1 MSTVLKE
8 IIYKVAIEAVKGS
21 TDIAIDKIEFDSRK
35 IGANDA
41 FVAIRGTIS
50 NGHDYIETA
59 IWNGAIAIIFDTL
72 PENITHGIT
81 YIQVKDTNKALA
93 FMAANY
99 FGNPSEKLKLVGITG
114 TNGKTTIASL
124 LYQLFKKAGFK
135 VGLLSTVK
143 ILVDEVEYK
152 ATHTTPDS
160 ITINHYL
167 REMVEAG
174 VEYCFME
181 VSSHGIH
188 QKRTEA
194 LHFVGG
200 IFTNLSHDHLDYHP
214 TFAEYRDVKK
224 SFFDNLPKTA
234 FALSN
239 IDDKNGQVMLQNT
252 VAKKLT
258 YALKSYSDYKA
269 QILENQLSGLL
280 LKINGNEVWVKLIGT
295 FNAYNLLAIYGT
307 AIELGLESLEVLRLL
322 SDLESVSG
330 RFQFIVSN
338 SNITAIVDYAHTPDA
353 LENVL
358 KTINDIRTKNEQ
370 LITIVGCGGNRDKA
384 KRPIMA
390 GIATEL
396 SDKVI
401 LTSDNPRNEDPEV
414 IINEMEKGVAP
425 QNFKKSLSITDRKQA
440 IKTACQLAQANDII
454 LIAGKGHET
463 YQEIQGVR
471 HDFDDIKIV
480 TELLDQLGK

>member
-1 MSTVLKE
+1 VSILKD
-8 IIYKVAIEAVKGS
+8 ILYKVAIEAVKGS
-21 TDIAIDKIEFDSRK
+21 TEIAIGKIDFDSRK
-35 IGANDA
+35 IEQNDV

-50 NGHDYIETA
+50 DGHDFIAKAIEL
-59 IWNGAIAIIFDTL
+59 GATTVVCDTL
-72 PENITHGIT
+72 PETIVEGIT
-81 YIQVKDTNKALA
+81 YIQVKDTNTALA
-93 FMAANY
+93 ILAANY
-99 FGNPSEKLKLVGITG
+99 FDNPSQKLQLVGVTG

-124 LYQLFKKAGFK
+124 LYQLYKKAGYK

-143 ILVDEVEYK
+143 IMVDEVEYK

-167 REMVEAG
+167 AAMIAAG

-200 IFTNLSHDHLDYHP
+200 VFTNLSHDHLDYHA

-224 SFFDNLPKTA
+224 SFFDHLPKSA

-239 IDDKNGQVMLQNT
+239 IDDKNGPVLLQNT
-252 VAKKLT
+252 VAKKCT
-258 YALKSYSDYKA
+258 YALKSYADYKA
-269 QILENQLSGLL
+269 QILESQLSGLL

-307 AIELGLESLEVLRLL
+307 AIELGMESLEALRLL
-322 SDLESVSG
+322 SELESVSG
-330 RFQFIVSN
+330 RFQYIVSEG
-338 SNITAIVDYAHTPDA
+338 NITAIVDYAHTPDA

-370 LITIVGCGGNRDKA
+370 LITVVGCGGNRDKA
-384 KRPIMA
+384 KRPVMG
-390 GIATEL
+390 GIASDL
-396 SDKVI
+396 SDKAI
-401 LTSDNPRNEDPEV
+401 LTSDNPRNEAAEV
-414 IINEMEKGVAP
+414 IISEMEQGVAP
-425 QNFKKSLSITDRKQA
+425 QNFKRILSITDRKQA
-440 IKTACQLAQANDII
+440 IKTACQLAQPNDII

-463 YQEIQGVR
+463 YQEINGVR
-471 HDFDDIKIV
+471 HDFDDMKIV
-480 TELLDQLGK
+480 KELLEQLHK

>member
-1 MSTVLKE
+1 MIILKE

-21 TDIAIDKIEFDSRK
+21 TDIAINKMDFDSRK
-35 IGANDA
+35 MEANDV

-50 NGHDYIETA
+50 DGHDYIEKA
-59 IWNGAIAIIFDTL
+59 INLGAIAIVCDAF
-72 PENITHGIT
+72 PENIVSGIT
-81 YIQVKDTNKALA
+81 YIQVEDTNKALA

-124 LYQLFKKAGFK
+124 LFQLFKKAGFK

-143 ILVDEVEYK
+143 ILVDDLEYK

-167 REMVEAG
+167 QEMVDAG

-224 SFFDNLPKTA
+224 SFFDHLPKTA

-252 VAKKLT
+252 AAKKLT
-258 YALKSYSDYKA
+258 YALKSYADYKA

-370 LITIVGCGGNRDKA
+370 LITVVGCGGNRDKA

-390 GIATEL
+390 NIATVL
-396 SDKVI
+396 SDKTI

-414 IINEMEKGVAP
+414 IINEMEQGVEP

-440 IKTACQLAQANDII
+440 IKTACQLAQPNDII

-471 HDFDDIKIV
+471 HDFDDMKTV
-480 TELLDQLGK
+480 TDLLNQLNK

>member
-1 MSTVLKE
+1 MIILKE

-21 TDIAIDKIEFDSRK
+21 MDVAINKMDFDSRN
-35 IGANDA
+35 IEANDV

-50 NGHDYIETA
+50 DGHDYIEKA
-59 IWNGAIAIIFDTL
+59 ISLGAVAIVCDKL
-72 PENITHGIT
+72 PEILANGIT
-81 YIQVKDTNKALA
+81 YIKVKDTNNALA

-99 FGNPSEKLKLVGITG
+99 FGNPSQNLKLVGITG

-143 ILVDEVEYK
+143 IMVDEMEYK
-152 ATHTTPDS
+152 TSHTTPDS
-160 ITINHYL
+160 ITINYYL
-167 REMVEAG
+167 KEMLASS

-188 QKRTEA
+188 QKRTEG

-234 FALSN
+234 FVLSN

-258 YALKSYSDYKA
+258 YALKSYADYKA

-280 LKINGNEVWVKLIGT
+280 LKINGSEVWVKLIGT
-295 FNAYNLLAIYGT
+295 FNAYNLLAIYG
-307 AIELGLESLEVLRLL
+307 AAVQLGMESLEVLRLL

-330 RFQFIVSN
+330 RFQFIVSKA
-338 SNITAIVDYAHTPDA
+338 NITAIVDYAHTPDA
-353 LENVL
+353 LDNVL

-370 LITIVGCGGNRDKA
+370 LITVVGCGGNRDKT

-390 GIATEL
+390 SIATEL

-414 IINEMEKGVAP
+414 IINEMEQGVAA
-425 QNFKKSLSITDRKQA
+425 QNFKKSLSIINRKQA
-440 IKTACQLAQANDII
+440 IKTACQLAQPNDII

-463 YQEIQGVR
+463 YQEVQGVR
-471 HDFDDIKIV
+471 HDFDDMKIV
-480 TELLDQLGK
+480 KELLDQLNK

>member
-1 MSTVLKE
+1 
-8 IIYKVAIEAVKGS
+8 
-21 TDIAIDKIEFDSRK
+21 
-35 IGANDA
+35 
-41 FVAIRGTIS
+41 
-50 NGHDYIETA
+50 
-59 IWNGAIAIIFDTL
+59 
-72 PENITHGIT
+72 
-81 YIQVKDTNKALA
+81 
-93 FMAANY
+93 MAANY
-99 FGNPSEKLKLVGITG
+99 YENPSKKLKLIGITG

-124 LYQLFKKAGFK
+124 LYQLFNNAGYK

-143 ILVDEVEYK
+143 IMVNTTEFK

-160 ITINHYL
+160 LTINHYL
-167 REMVEAG
+167 AEMLHAE

-188 QKRTEA
+188 QKRTEG

-200 IFTNLSHDHLDYHP
+200 VFTNLSHDHLDYHA

-224 SFFDNLPKTA
+224 SFFDNLSKDA

-239 IDDKNGQVMLQNT
+239 IDDKNGLVMLQNT
-252 VAKKLT
+252 SAKKLT

-322 SDLESVSG
+322 SNLESVSG
-330 RFQFIVSN
+330 RFQFIVSDT
-338 SNITAIVDYAHTPDA
+338 NITAIVDYAHTPDA

-370 LITIVGCGGNRDKA
+370 LVTVIGCGGNRDKA

-390 GIATEL
+390 NTATEL
-396 SDKVI
+396 SDVVI
-401 LTSDNPRNEDPEV
+401 LTSDNPRNENPE
-414 IINEMEKGVAP
+414 IIIQEMEQGISA
-425 QNFKKSLSITDRKQA
+425 QNYKKSVSILDRKQA

-471 HDFDDIKIV
+471 HDFDDMEIV
-480 TELLDQLGK
+480 TNFLKQLNK

>member
-1 MSTVLKE
+1 MSILKN
-8 IIYKVAIEAVKGS
+8 ILYKVAIEAVKGS
-21 TDIAIDKIEFDSRK
+21 TEITIGKIDFDSRK
-35 IGANDA
+35 IAQNDL

-50 NGHDYIETA
+50 DGHEFIAKAIELGATA
-59 IWNGAIAIIFDTL
+59 IVCDTL
-72 PENITHGIT
+72 PETIVEGIT
-81 YIQVKDTNKALA
+81 YIQVKDTNTALA
-93 FMAANY
+93 VMAANY
-99 FGNPSEKLKLVGITG
+99 FDHPSQKLQLVGVTG

-124 LYQLFKKAGFK
+124 LYQLYKKAGYK

-143 ILVDEVEYK
+143 IMVDEVEYK

-160 ITINHYL
+160 LTINQYL
-167 REMVEAG
+167 ATMIAEG

-200 IFTNLSHDHLDYHP
+200 VFTNLSHDHLDYHA

-224 SFFDNLPKTA
+224 SFFDHLPKTA

-239 IDDKNGQVMLQNT
+239 IDDKNGPVLLQNT
-252 VAKKLT
+252 VAKKCT
-258 YALKSYSDYKA
+258 YALKSYADYKA
-269 QILENQLSGLL
+269 QILESQLSGLL

-307 AIELGLESLEVLRLL
+307 AIELGMESLEALRLL
-322 SDLESVSG
+322 SELESVSG
-330 RFQFIVSN
+330 RFQYIVSEA
-338 SNITAIVDYAHTPDA
+338 NITAIVDYAHTPDA

-370 LITIVGCGGNRDKA
+370 LITVVGCGGNRDKA
-384 KRPIMA
+384 KRPVMG
-390 GIATEL
+390 GIASEL
-396 SDKVI
+396 SDKAI
-401 LTSDNPRNEDPEV
+401 LTSDNPRNEDATV
-414 IINEMEKGVAP
+414 IISEMEEGVAP
-425 QNFKKSLSITDRKQA
+425 QNFKRILSITDRKQA
-440 IKTACQLAQANDII
+440 IKTACQLAQPNDII

-463 YQEIQGVR
+463 YQEIEGVR
-471 HDFDDIKIV
+471 HDFDDMKIV
-480 TELLDQLGK
+480 KELLEQLHK

>member
-1 MSTVLKE
+1 MSLLLKE

-35 IGANDA
+35 IVANDT

-59 IWNGAIAIIFDTL
+59 IWNGATAIICDTL
-72 PENITHGIT
+72 PENLTHGIT

-99 FGNPSEKLKLVGITG
+99 FGSPSEKLKLVGITG

-143 ILVDEVEYK
+143 ILVDEIEYK

-160 ITINHYL
+160 ITINYYL
-167 REMVEAG
+167 KEMVETG

-194 LHFVGG
+194 LHFVAG

-214 TFAEYRDVKK
+214 TFADYRDVKK

-307 AIELGLESLEVLRLL
+307 AIELGMESLEVLRLL

-330 RFQFIVSN
+330 RFQFIISN

-370 LITIVGCGGNRDKA
+370 LITVVGCGGNRDKA

-396 SDKVI
+396 SDKTI

-414 IINEMEKGVAP
+414 IISEMEKGVAP

-440 IKTACQLAQANDII
+440 IKTACQLAQPNDII

-471 HDFDDIKIV
+471 HDFDDMKIV
-480 TELLDQLGK
+480 AGLLDQLGK

>member
-1 MSTVLKE
+1 VRILKD
-8 IIYKVAIEAVKGS
+8 ILYKVAIEAVKGS
-21 TDIAIDKIEFDSRK
+21 TEIAIGKIDFDSRK
-35 IGANDA
+35 IELNDV

-50 NGHDYIETA
+50 DGHDFITKAIEL
-59 IWNGAIAIIFDTL
+59 GATTIVCDML
-72 PENITHGIT
+72 PETIADGVT
-81 YIQVKDTNKALA
+81 YIQVKDTNSALA
-93 FMAANY
+93 IMAANY
-99 FGNPSEKLKLVGITG
+99 FDNPSQKLQLVGVTG

-124 LYQLFKKAGFK
+124 LYQLYKKAGYK

-143 ILVDEVEYK
+143 IMVDEVEYK

-167 REMVEAG
+167 SAMIEAG

-200 IFTNLSHDHLDYHP
+200 VFTNLSHDHLDYHA

-224 SFFDNLPKTA
+224 SFFDHLPKTA

-239 IDDKNGQVMLQNT
+239 IDDKNGPVLLQNT
-252 VAKKLT
+252 VAKKCT
-258 YALKSYSDYKA
+258 YALKSYADYKA
-269 QILENQLSGLL
+269 QILESQLSGLL
-280 LKINGNEVWVKLIGT
+280 LKVNGNEVWVKLIGT

-307 AIELGLESLEVLRLL
+307 AIELGMESLEALRLL
-322 SDLESVSG
+322 SELESVSG
-330 RFQFIVSN
+330 RFQYIVSEG
-338 SNITAIVDYAHTPDA
+338 NITAIVDYAHTPDA

-370 LITIVGCGGNRDKA
+370 LITVVGCGGNRDKA
-384 KRPIMA
+384 KRPVMG
-390 GIATEL
+390 GIASDL
-396 SDKVI
+396 SDKAI
-401 LTSDNPRNEDPEV
+401 FTSDNPRNEDAEV
-414 IINEMEKGVAP
+414 IISEMEQGVAP
-425 QNFKKSLSITDRKQA
+425 QNFKRILSITDRKQA
-440 IKTACQLAQANDII
+440 IKTACQMAQPNDII

-463 YQEIQGVR
+463 YQEINGVR
-471 HDFDDIKIV
+471 HDFDDMKIV
-480 TELLDQLGK
+480 KELLDQLHK